1 MKKWILLSALGLL
14 TLSCGKIKEKLQ
26 DITTINKDIK
36 YNETAE
42 IPEAI
47 DNIVIIPPGGISLSM
62 PKFGFPTNS
71 AQLLADFNT
80 TTDLVDDVTIK
91 EVSLKI
97 QAPPSQNFD
106 FVDTIKVYLSSAN
119 APEQLAAYKYGI
131 PKGQNSITLDRTDL
145 NIKDYF
151 LSDSIFYRLHGHYID
166 KPAKGTQFNLNSVFR
181 LTARLLE

>member
-14 TLSCGKIKEKLQ
+14 TLSCGKIKEKIQ
-26 DITTINKDIK
+26 DASTINKDIK

-47 DNIVIIPPGGISLSM
+47 DNIVTIPPGGISLSM

-71 AQLLADFNT
+71 AQYLAEYNT
-80 TTDLVDDVTIK
+80 RADLVDEVRLK

-97 QAPPSQNFD
+97 ENPPSQNFD
-106 FVDTIKVYLSSAN
+106 FVDTIEVYLSSGN
-119 APEQLAAYKYGI
+119 QPEKLAAYIYGI
-131 PKGQNSITLDRTDL
+131 PKGQTSITLDRTDF

-151 LSDSIFYRLHGHYID
+151 LSDSIYYRVHGHYID
-166 KPAKGTQFNLNSVFR
+166 KPAKGTEFNLNSVFR
-181 LTARLLE
+181 LTARLLD